1 MYMYVYADMSNPPI
15 PTLRVNVLKTITS
28 NEFKILKEFVA
39 YDDFSEFY
47 EHVKWFGLKKIFMPI
62 RRKLIIVLLLNVN
75 AAPKVFF
82 FIDQ

>member
-47 EHVKWFGLKKIFMPI
+47 EHVKWFGLKNFFMPI

-75 AAPKVFF
+75 AAPWFF
-82 FIDQ
+82 FFH